1 METIRCLVLIA
12 LAAITAASPPAQRG
26 DVKFDYE
33 LLLNKCKGKSCRT
46 ETAARGEAVVSLA
59 EEDPTF
65 YSGYTPI
72 EVHAGSLAFQLRF
85 DISQVTTRNKVERKL
100 QIGFSGRV
108 GTLTGKQLTWNEKGF
123 SGKNWGDFKMKSISG
138 TPYSE
143 GGETVT
149 PTLRILEV
157 QAPTPN

>member
-1 METIRCLVLIA
+1 MEIIRCLILIA
-12 LAAITAASPPAQRG
+12 FAAITAASPPGQRG

-33 LLLNKCKGKSCRT
+33 LLLNQCKGKSCRT

-65 YSGYTPI
+65 HVGYTPI
-72 EVHAGSLAFQLRF
+72 EVHAGNLAYQLRF
-85 DISQVTTRNKVERKL
+85 DVSQVTGRNKIERKL

-108 GTLTGKQLTWNEKGF
+108 GTLTGKQLTWSEKGF
-123 SGKNWGDFKMKSISG
+123 SGKNWSDFKMKSISG

-149 PTLRILEV
+149 PTLTILEV
-157 QAPTPN
+157 QAFE

>member
-1 METIRCLVLIA
+1 MEIIRCLILIA
-12 LAAITAASPPAQRG
+12 FAAITAASPSGQRG

-46 ETAARGEAVVSLA
+46 ETASRGEAVVSLA

-72 EVHAGSLAFQLRF
+72 EVHAGNLAYQLRF
-85 DISQVTTRNKVERKL
+85 DISQVARRNKVERKL

-108 GTLTGKQLTWNEKGF
+108 GTLTGKQLTWSEKGF
-123 SGKNWGDFKMKSISG
+123 SAKNWSDFKMKSIPV

-143 GGETVT
+143 GGETLT
-149 PTLRILEV
+149 PTLTILEV
-157 QAPTPN
+157 RASE